1 MNRFILISFILF
13 NFTTQL
19 WALYIPKNLKPF
31 FLKSSHLSPA
41 IASRESVH
49 YQKKYVSL
57 VLNFSTPP
65 TDEDLQS
72 LGIIKLFGKPDFFSA
87 FVPYDNLSKLSTLSN
102 LLTLKKPMKPAPA
115 TITGE
120 EVKLYKTALF
130 HTNYFNGQNVNIA
143 IIDVGFYRY
152 KEAIN
157 TGELPPDVELANFS
171 TSAIDA
177 NDNSGSKHGT
187 AVAEIVHEIAPNAKL
202 HLIKIGNSTA
212 LLSAKDYCLQ
222 HDIAIINHSVGWF
235 ADGWGD
241 GDGWVYNEIVEPLYK
256 NNILWVNSA
265 GNSGLSH
272 YQAVFNNDGNNWH
285 KFENG
290 TTYGAITNVW
300 AGETIHLILKWN
312 AYSESADHQ
321 TYSDYDLYLYN
332 TSKTQVAV
340 SSDRQNP
347 YYPKESLE
355 YTANVA
361 GTCYYRIKKYS
372 ASKNYEFQ
380 VFAYNHD
387 LLPHTSEKS
396 ITPPCDGE
404 HVLSVGAVEYSNWT
418 NASPVIENFSSLGP
432 SQGGLIKPDIVGIDG
447 MTNSI
452 YSRFHGTSAS
462 SPSVAAVAAL
472 FLSKQPYLSS
482 DQLFHIITDNAQD
495 IGPIGADNTFGH
507 GKVNLNLYPYVQNKE
522 TQDENLIVAP
532 TRIHG
537 DTSIYYYG
545 VAQNMTISLK
555 DAVGRTIKQ
564 YTPPAIGYASGENK
578 IDISDLSLPPG
589 VYLLEFK
596 TQEGKIYVKKIIVYS
611 H

>member
-19 WALYIPKNLKPF
+19 WALYIPKNLKTF
-31 FLKSSHLSPA
+31 FLKSSHLTPT
-41 IASRESVH
+41 IANRDTVS

-57 VLNFSTPP
+57 VLNFSSPP
-65 TDEDLQS
+65 KDKDLQS

-87 FVPYDNLSKLSTLSN
+87 FVPYDNLSKLRTFSN
-102 LLTLKKPMKPAPA
+102 LLTVRKPMKPAPA

-120 EVKLYKTALF
+120 EVNLYNTALF

-143 IIDVGFYRY
+143 IIDVGFYLY
-152 KEAIN
+152 KDAISA
-157 TGELPPDVELANFS
+157 GELPSDVKLANFS
-171 TSAIDA
+171 TSDIDA
-177 NDNSGSKHGT
+177 NDNNGSKHGT
-187 AVAEIVHEIAPNAKL
+187 AVAEIVHEIAPKATL
-202 HLIKIGNSTA
+202 YLIKIGSATS

-222 HDIAIINHSVGWF
+222 HDISIINHSVGWF
-235 ADGWGD
+235 TDGWGS
-241 GDGWVYNEIVEPLYK
+241 GDGWIYNEIVEPLYK

-265 GNSGLSH
+265 GNSSLSH
-272 YQAVFNNDGNNWH
+272 YQAVFNNDGTNWH

-290 TTYGAITNVW
+290 TTYGAITNVSL
-300 AGETIHLILKWN
+300 GETIDLTLKWN
-312 AYSESADHQ
+312 AYAERSDHQ

-332 TSKTQVAV
+332 PSKIQITV

-347 YYPKESLE
+347 YYPEESLE
-355 YTANVA
+355 YTANSS
-361 GTCYYRIKKYS
+361 GTYYYRIKKHF
-372 ASKNYEFQ
+372 ATKDYEFQ
-380 VFAYNHD
+380 IFSYTHD
-387 LLPHTSEKS
+387 LSPHNSEKS
-396 ITPPCDGE
+396 IIPPCDGE
-404 HVLSVGAVEYSNWT
+404 HVLSVGAVEYSNWNKAT
-418 NASPVIENFSSLGP
+418 PEIESFSSRGP
-432 SQGGLIKPDIVGIDG
+432 SQSGLIKPDIVGIDG
-447 MTNSI
+447 MQNFT
-452 YSRFHGTSAS
+452 YSRFYGTSSS

-495 IGPIGADNTFGH
+495 IGPIGADNTFGY
-507 GKVNLNLYPYVQNKE
+507 GKVNLNLYPYVQNKK

-545 VAQNMTISLK
+545 IAQNMTISLK
-555 DAVGRTIKQ
+555 NAVGKTIKE
-564 YTPPAIGYASGENK
+564 YTPPAIAYVSGENK
-578 IDISDLSLPPG
+578 IDINGLTLTPG